1 MTSTAFGATRPTPPT
16 PSRTGV
22 FADVDETLIRVKSM
36 FRFLEFYLRQRG
48 EPAATYQR
56 LTAALRRAARLGASR
71 GETNRSYYRLLGG
84 ENARRLSAAGQAWF
98 TAERHE
104 SADGLYVPEVRD
116 ALAGQRGLGHELVL
130 VSGSFFACLDPI
142 ASDVGA
148 GLVLST
154 RPVIRRGELTGE
166 VLAPMIGPAKG
177 RAVRLAGLL
186 GGFDLAR
193 SSAYGDHISDL
204 AMLQEVGRPIVVG
217 DHPELLAHARRAGW
231 GRLITGAAR
240 R

>member
-1 MTSTAFGATRPTPPT
+1 MTATAFESVRPAPPT
-16 PSRTGV
+16 TSRAGV
-22 FADVDETLIRVKSM
+22 FCDVDETLIRVKSM
-36 FRFLEFYLRQRG
+36 FRFLEFYLERRG

-56 LTAALRRAARLGASR
+56 LVAELRESARRGAPRSDINRA
-71 GETNRSYYRLLGG
+71 YYRLLAG
-84 ENARRLSAAGQAWF
+84 ESADRLAAAGRAWF
-98 TAERHE
+98 TEEWHE
-104 SADGLYVPEVRD
+104 SPGGLYVPEVEE
-116 ALAGQRGLGHELVL
+116 ALAGHRASGHELVL

-142 ASDVGA
+142 AADVGA
-148 GLVLST
+148 ARVLAT
-154 RPVIRRGELTGE
+154 RPVIRRGRLTGE
-166 VLAPMIGPAKG
+166 VLAPMIGPTKG
-177 RAVRLAGLL
+177 RAVRLAGVL

-204 AMLQEVGRPIVVG
+204 AMLREVGRPIAVG

>member
-1 MTSTAFGATRPTPPT
+1 MTSTAFGGARTALPTT
-16 PSRTGV
+16 SRVGV
-22 FADVDETLIRVKSM
+22 FSDVDETLIRVKSM
-36 FRFLEFYLRQRG
+36 FRFLEFYLKRRG

-56 LTAALRRAARLGASR
+56 LIAGLRSSAQRGASR
-71 GETNRSYYRLLGG
+71 SEINRGYYRLLGG
-84 ENARRLSAAGQAWF
+84 EDARRLSEAGHAWF
-98 TAERHE
+98 IAERDE
-104 SADGLYVPEVRD
+104 SPDGLYVPEVAD
-116 ALAGQRGLGHELVL
+116 ALAGHRRRGYELVL

-142 ASDVGA
+142 ASDAGA
-148 GLVLST
+148 GRVLAT

-177 RAVRLAGLL
+177 RAVRLSGLL

-193 SSAYGDHISDL
+193 SSAYGDHSSDL
-204 AMLQEVGRPIVVG
+204 EMLQQVGRPVVVG

-231 GRLITGAAR
+231 SRLTTGAAR